1 MGDNLFFVYFDFFE
15 VEELLEVEEW
25 VSLVYIFCFG
35 WIYVLVFFV

>member
-25 VSLVYIFCFG
+25 VSLVCIFCFG